1 MSLHLTKPLVFFDLE
16 TTGINTATDKIVQI
30 SMIKVFPDGKEEKY
44 NYFVNPGMPIPAE
57 VTAIHGITDEM
68 VKDKPLFPEIA
79 SEIAKI
85 ISGCDL
91 AGYNSN
97 RFDIPLLAEE
107 LLRAEVDVDFS
118 KIKSVDVQNIFYK
131 KEPRTLIAAYQFYC
145 QKDLENAH
153 SSDAD
158 TLATYEVLKA
168 QLERYTD
175 LEGDVDFLSEFSL
188 QKKNADLAGFIVY
201 DNNGREMFSFGKY
214 KGQLVEDILEKD
226 LGYFGWI
233 MKSDFPLY
241 TKKVLTRIKLR
252 KLEQK

>member
-1 MSLHLTKPLVFFDLE
+1 MNLNLTKPLIIFDLE
-16 TTGINTATDKIVQI
+16 TTGINTATDRIVQI
-30 SMIKVFPDGKEEKY
+30 SMIKVLPDGQEEKY

-57 VTAIHGITDEM
+57 AIAIHGITDEM
-68 VKDKPLFPEIA
+68 VKDKPLFSEIAPEIA
-79 SEIAKI
+79 SI
-85 ISGCDL
+85 INGCDL

-118 KIKSVDVQNIFYK
+118 KIKFVDVQNVFYK
-131 KEPRTLIAAYQFYC
+131 KEPRTLVAAYQFYC

-158 TLATYEVLKA
+158 TLATYEILKA
-168 QLERYTD
+168 QLERYDD
-175 LEGDVDFLSEFSL
+175 LENNVDFLSEFTA
-188 QKKNADLAGFIVY
+188 QKKNADLAGFIIY
-201 DNNGREMFSFGKY
+201 DEKGKETFSFGKY
-214 KGQLVEDILEKD
+214 KGRLVEDILERD
-226 LGYFGWI
+226 QGYFGWI

-252 KLEQK
+252 KMEQ

>member
-1 MSLHLTKPLVFFDLE
+1 
-16 TTGINTATDKIVQI
+16 
-30 SMIKVFPDGKEEKY
+30 MIKVFPDGQEEKY

-57 VTAIHGITDEM
+57 ATAIHGITDEM
-68 VKDKPLFPEIA
+68 VKDKPSFSEIA
-79 SEIAKI
+79 SKIAKI
-85 ISGCDL
+85 INGSDL

-175 LEGDVDFLSEFSL
+175 LEGNVDFLSDFTTQRKS
-188 QKKNADLAGFIVY
+188 ADLAGFIVY
-201 DNNGREMFSFGKY
+201 NKNNREMFSFGKY
-214 KGQLVEDILEKD
+214 KGQLVEDILDRD

-252 KLEQK
+252 KMEQ

>member
-1 MSLHLTKPLVFFDLE
+1 MSLHLKRPLVFFDLE
-16 TTGINTATDKIVQI
+16 TTGVNTATDRIVQI

-57 VTAIHGITDEM
+57 ATAIHGITDDM
-68 VKDKPLFPEIA
+68 VKDKPMFPEIA
-79 SEIAKI
+79 PEIANI
-85 ISGCDL
+85 INGSDL

-118 KIKSVDVQNIFYK
+118 KIKFVDVQNIFYK
-131 KEPRTLIAAYQFYC
+131 KEPRTLVAAYQFYC

-168 QLERYTD
+168 QLERYND
-175 LEGDVDFLSEFSL
+175 LEGDVDFLSEFTS
-188 QKKNADLAGFIVY
+188 QKKSADLAGFIVY
-201 DNNGREMFSFGKY
+201 DKDDREMFSFGKY
-214 KGQLVEDILEKD
+214 KGQLVEDILDKD

-252 KLEQK
+252 KMEQ

>member
-1 MSLHLTKPLVFFDLE
+1 MNLNLTKPLIVFDLE
-16 TTGINTATDKIVQI
+16 TTGINTATDRIVQI
-30 SMIKVFPDGKEEKY
+30 SMIKISPDGQENKY

-57 VTAIHGITDEM
+57 ATAIHGITDEM

-79 SEIAKI
+79 SEIANI
-85 ISGCDL
+85 INGCDL

-97 RFDIPLLAEE
+97 RFDVPLLAEE
-107 LLRAEVDVDFS
+107 LLRAEVDIDFS
-118 KIKSVDVQNIFYK
+118 KIKLVDVQNIFYK
-131 KEPRTLIAAYQFYC
+131 KEPRTLIAAYHFYC

-168 QLERYTD
+168 QLERYED
-175 LEGDVDFLSEFSL
+175 IENNVDFLSEYTA
-188 QKKNADLAGFIVY
+188 QKKTADLAGFVIY
-201 DNNGREMFSFGKY
+201 NDQGKEIFSFGKY
-214 KGQLVEDILEKD
+214 KGRLVEDILEKD
-226 LGYFGWI
+226 QGYFGWI

-252 KLEQK
+252 KMEQ